1 MDYVVIVN
9 KIQRDSTIVG
19 LQCKYYTSD
28 LLYDVEKSKFTS
40 LFSNRNIK
48 VLNAKLTSD
57 LKIVCTDSRFP
68 ISVVT
73 VKSEKQKANKKGKG
87 SVSRKNKGYFPMY
100 PTIELKDSGTVM
112 LYHGSGEKVGKP
124 VYGKG
129 KMDNDYGRGF
139 YCTQELGLAKEW
151 AAKDRGKDGIVNKYS
166 LKLDGLRIL
175 RLRGDKRE
183 DILAWFCILV
193 ENRNVA
199 GLGSIAGRNLAELK
213 SYFMKD
219 YKSYDIIVGYRADD
233 SFFSIVRQFLLGN
246 VTLEAVDKCFRA
258 GGLGN
263 QVVLKSKK
271 AFDALHYKGYEEVG
285 SDTYRDYFLARD
297 KYARDFFYNR
307 SLLGTITI
315 RTILK
320 NERQKRGDYRDVI

>member
-1 MDYVVIVN
+1 MDYIVIVN
-9 KIQRDSTIVG
+9 KVKKDSMIVG
-19 LQCKYYTSD
+19 LQYKYYTSD
-28 LLYDVEKSKFTS
+28 ILYDVEKSKFTS
-40 LFSNRNIK
+40 LFSNRKIR

-57 LKIVCTDSRFP
+57 LKIICTDSRFP

-73 VKSEKQKANKKGKG
+73 VKSKKQKASKKGKG
-87 SVSRKNKGYFPMY
+87 SVGKKNKGYFPMY

-112 LYHGSGEKVGKP
+112 LYYGSDEKVEKP
-124 VYGKG
+124 AYKKG
-129 KMDNDYGRGF
+129 KKDNDYGRGF

-151 AAKDRGKDGIVNKYS
+151 ASKDRGKDGIVNKYS
-166 LKLDGLRIL
+166 LNLDGLRIL

-183 DILAWFCILV
+183 DILAWVCILA

-199 GLGSIAGRNLAELK
+199 GWGSIAGRNLAELK

-233 SFFSIVRQFLLGN
+233 SFFLLVRHFLLGN
-246 VTLEAVDKCFRA
+246 VTLEAIDKCFRD
-258 GGLGN
+258 GCLGN

-271 AFDALHYKGYEEVG
+271 AFDALHYTGYEEVG
-285 SDTYRDYFLARD
+285 SDTYMDYYLARD
-297 KYARDFFYNR
+297 MYARDFFYNH

-315 RTILK
+315 RTILR